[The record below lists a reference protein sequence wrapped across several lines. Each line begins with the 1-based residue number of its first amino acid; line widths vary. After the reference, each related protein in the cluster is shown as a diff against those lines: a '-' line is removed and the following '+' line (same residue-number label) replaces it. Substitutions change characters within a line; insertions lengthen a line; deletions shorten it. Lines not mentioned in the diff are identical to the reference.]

1 MQFQV
6 VRATRF
12 VRVEVKGPAD
22 VGAFVQGIRALAAD
36 TLAQGDR
43 LLLVNLLQVEESL
56 DATGHFVLGE
66 QVARQLSHLS
76 RLASVVPTAR
86 LTRTSEK
93 VARAHGVQLRVFDA
107 EPPALA
113 WLLDDADAPGPAAHP
128 NADGSLMDPVRA
140 AFWDAFRHLFPPN
153 AQAIQLSNG
162 NLVIAWALARDP
174 KALFEMSTPVTVRF
188 EPELLASMT
197 QASAVQRRRIAASQE
212 LAIRAGLLGYDP
224 YTRVPQARVIVL
236 G

>member
-12 VRVEVKGPAD
+12 VRVEVSGPAD
-22 VGAFVQGIRALAAD
+22 VGAFVRGIHAVAAD

-56 DATGHFVLGE
+56 DSTGHFVLGE
-66 QVARQLSHLS
+66 QVARQLGHLS
-76 RLASVVPTAR
+76 RLASVVPPAR
-86 LTRTSEK
+86 MTRTSEK

-113 WLLDDADAPGPAAHP
+113 WLLDDDSPAEPAPQ
-128 NADGSLMDPVRA
+128 ADGSLMDPVRA
-140 AFWDAFRHLFPPN
+140 ACWDAWRHLFPPN
-153 AQAIQLSNG
+153 AQAVQLSNG

-174 KALFEMSTPVTVRF
+174 QALFEMSTPVTVRF
-188 EPELLASMT
+188 EPQLLASMA

-212 LAIRAGLLGYDP
+212 MGIRAGLLGYDP
-224 YTRVPQARVIVL
+224 YAKVPQARVIVL

>member
-22 VGAFVQGIRALAAD
+22 VGAFVQGIQALAAD
-36 TLAQGDR
+36 TLAQGDK

-56 DATGHFVLGE
+56 DSTGHFVLGE
-66 QVARQLSHLS
+66 QVARLLSHLS
-76 RLASVVPTAR
+76 RLASVVPPAR
-86 LTRTSEK
+86 MTRTSEK

-113 WLLDDADAPGPAAHP
+113 WLLDVAGVPEPAA
-128 NADGSLMDPVRA
+128 NADGSLMDPIRC
-140 AFWDAFRHLFPPN
+140 AFWDAYRHLFPPN

-174 KALFEMSTPVTVRF
+174 QALFEMSTPVTVRF
-188 EPELLASMT
+188 EPELLASMA

-212 LAIRAGLLGYDP
+212 MTFRAGLLGYDP
-224 YTRVPQARVIVL
+224 YARVPQARVIVL

>member
-12 VRVEVKGPAD
+12 IRVEVKGPAD
-22 VGAFVQGIRALAAD
+22 VGAFVKGIHAVAAD

-56 DATGHFVLGE
+56 DSTGHFVLGE

-86 LTRTSEK
+86 MTRTSEK

-113 WLLDDADAPGPAAHP
+113 WLLDDDGAPEPAA
-128 NADGSLMDPVRA
+128 NTDGSLMDPVRT
-140 AFWDAFRHLFPPN
+140 AFWDAYRHLFPPN
-153 AQAIQLSNG
+153 AQAVQLSNG

-174 KALFEMSTPVTVRF
+174 QALFEMSTPVTVRF
-188 EPELLASMT
+188 EPQLLDSMA

-212 LAIRAGLLGYDP
+212 MTFRAGLLGYDP

>member
-22 VGAFVQGIRALAAD
+22 VGAFVQGIQALAAD
-36 TLAQGDR
+36 TLAQGDK

-56 DATGHFVLGE
+56 DSTGHCVLGE
-66 QVARQLSHLS
+66 QVARLLSHLN
-76 RLASVVPTAR
+76 RLASVVPPAR
-86 LTRTSEK
+86 MTRTSEK

-113 WLLDDADAPGPAAHP
+113 WLLDDAGVPEPAA
-128 NADGSLMDPVRA
+128 NADGSLMDPIHC
-140 AFWDAFRHLFPPN
+140 AFWDAYRHLFPPN

-174 KALFEMSTPVTVRF
+174 QALFEMSTPVTVRF
-188 EPELLASMT
+188 EPELLASMA

-212 LAIRAGLLGYDP
+212 MTFRAGLLGYDP
-224 YTRVPQARVIVL
+224 YARVPQARVIVL

>member
-22 VGAFVQGIRALAAD
+22 VVAFVRGIHAVAAD

-56 DATGHFVLGE
+56 DSTGHFVLGE

-86 LTRTSEK
+86 MTRTSEK

-113 WLLDDADAPGPAAHP
+113 WLLDDDGAPEPAP
-128 NADGSLMDPVRA
+128 QADGSLMDPVRA
-140 AFWDAFRHLFPPN
+140 AFWDAWRHLFPPN
-153 AQAIQLSNG
+153 AQAVQLSNG

-174 KALFEMSTPVTVRF
+174 QALFEMSTPVTVRF
-188 EPELLASMT
+188 EPGLLDSMA
-197 QASAVQRRRIAASQE
+197 QASSAQRRRIAASQE
-212 LAIRAGLLGYDP
+212 MSLRAGLLGYDP
-224 YTRVPQARVIVL
+224 YARVPQARVIVL

>member
-22 VGAFVQGIRALAAD
+22 VGAFVKGIHAVAAD

-56 DATGHFVLGE
+56 DSTGHFVLGE
-66 QVARQLSHLS
+66 QVARQLAHLS

-86 LTRTSEK
+86 MTRTSEK
-93 VARAHGVQLRVFDA
+93 VARAHGVQLRVFDT

-113 WLLDDADAPGPAAHP
+113 WLLDDDGASEPAA
-128 NADGSLMDPVRA
+128 NADGSLMDPVRT
-140 AFWDAFRHLFPPN
+140 AFWDAYRHLFPPN
-153 AQAIQLSNG
+153 AQAVQLSNG

-174 KALFEMSTPVTVRF
+174 QALFEMSTPVTVRF
-188 EPELLASMT
+188 EPQLLASMA

-212 LAIRAGLLGYDP
+212 MTFRAGLLGYDP

>member
-1 MQFQV
+1 MQFQF

-12 VRVEVKGPAD
+12 VRVEVSGPAD
-22 VGAFVQGIRALAAD
+22 VGAFVQGIHAVAAD

-66 QVARQLSHLS
+66 QVARQLSHLR
-76 RLASVVPTAR
+76 RLASVVPAAR

-107 EPPALA
+107 EPAALA
-113 WLLDDADAPGPAAHP
+113 WLLDDDGPPEPAPQ
-128 NADGSLMDPVRA
+128 ADGSLMDPIRT
-140 AFWDAFRHLFPPN
+140 AFWEAWRHLFPPN

-174 KALFEMSTPVTVRF
+174 QALFEMSTPVTVRF
-188 EPELLASMT
+188 EPGLLASMA
-197 QASAVQRRRIAASQE
+197 QASAAQRRRIAAGLE
-212 LAIRAGLLGYDP
+212 MTFRAGLLGYDP
-224 YTRVPQARVIVL
+224 YARVPQARVIVL

>member
-22 VGAFVQGIRALAAD
+22 VGAFVKGIHAVAAD

-56 DATGHFVLGE
+56 DSTGHFVLGE
-66 QVARQLSHLS
+66 QVARQLAHLS

-86 LTRTSEK
+86 MTRTSEK
-93 VARAHGVQLRVFDA
+93 VARAHGVQLRVFDT

-113 WLLDDADAPGPAAHP
+113 WLLDDDGASEPAAS
-128 NADGSLMDPVRA
+128 ADGSLMDPVRT
-140 AFWDAFRHLFPPN
+140 AFWDAYRHLFPPN
-153 AQAIQLSNG
+153 AQAVQLSNG

-174 KALFEMSTPVTVRF
+174 QALFEMSTPVTVRF
-188 EPELLASMT
+188 EPQLLASMA

-212 LAIRAGLLGYDP
+212 MTFRAGLLGYDP